1 MPTNKMKREAITYD
15 YYTQI
20 LKLLL
25 WDMSAYHIFLGLI
38 GLIYGKELEY
48 IASTVFNLS
57 LTITPQILSLIR
69 PLAAYIVVFGV
80 MMGIAAYD
88 PKRFRPIIYA
98 GLVVLFFRLLQYL
111 SIIFKDFQGSANRPM
126 QTYGLMFVVIFTGL
140 AFIFLLYKTKPDTHR
155 IEKK

>member
-1 MPTNKMKREAITYD
+1 MKNQPITYD

-25 WDMSAYHIFLGLI
+25 WDMSVYHVLLGII
-38 GLIYGKELEY
+38 GVIYGKELEY
-48 IASTVFNLS
+48 IASSVFNLS

-69 PLAAYIVVFGV
+69 PLAAYLVVFGL

-98 GLVVLFFRLLQYL
+98 GVVVLFFRLIQYL
-111 SIIFKDFQGSANRPM
+111 SIIIQGFHESANKPA

-140 AFIFLLYKTKPDTHR
+140 AFVFLLYKTKPVFQ
-155 IEKK
+155 KLK

>member
-1 MPTNKMKREAITYD
+1 MPANKTKIQTHD

-20 LKLLL
+20 LRLLL
-25 WDMSAYHIFLGLI
+25 WDMSLYHIFLGLI
-38 GLIYGKELEY
+38 GVIYWKELEY
-48 IASTVFNLS
+48 IAKSVFNLS

-69 PLAAYIVVFGV
+69 PLAAYLVVFGI
-80 MMGIAAYD
+80 MMGIAAFD

-111 SIIFKDFQGSANRPM
+111 SIIIRGFQGSANKPT

-140 AFIFLLYKTKPDTHR
+140 AFIFLLYKTKPVT
-155 IEKK
+155 KK

>member
-1 MPTNKMKREAITYD
+1 MTSNKNKTSID
-15 YYTQI
+15 YYNQI

-25 WDMSAYHIFLGLI
+25 WDMCLYHVFLGII
-38 GLIYGKELEY
+38 GLIYGKKLEF
-48 IASTVFNLS
+48 IASSIFNLS
-57 LTITPQILSLIR
+57 LTITPQILSLIK
-69 PLAAYIVVFGV
+69 PLAAYITVFGI

-111 SIIFKDFQGSANRPM
+111 FIIFQDFQGSASRPT

-140 AFIFLLYKTKPDTHR
+140 AFVFLLYQTKDA
-155 IEKK
+155 K

>member
-1 MPTNKMKREAITYD
+1 MNKSKNQLGKFD

-25 WDMSAYHIFLGLI
+25 WDMSLYHIFLGLI

-48 IASTVFNLS
+48 IASSVFNLS

-69 PLAAYIVVFGV
+69 PLAAYLVVFGI

-111 SIIFKDFQGSANRPM
+111 SIIIKGFEGSANRPT

-140 AFIFLLYKTKPDTHR
+140 AFIFLLYKTKET
-155 IEKK
+155 K

>member
-1 MPTNKMKREAITYD
+1 MNKSKNQLDKFD

-25 WDMSAYHIFLGLI
+25 WDMSLYHIFLGLI

-48 IASTVFNLS
+48 IASSVFNLS

-69 PLAAYIVVFGV
+69 PLAAYLVVFGI

-111 SIIFKDFQGSANRPM
+111 SIIIKGFEGSANRPT

-140 AFIFLLYKTKPDTHR
+140 AFIFLLYKTKET
-155 IEKK
+155 K

>member
-1 MPTNKMKREAITYD
+1 MSNNKNRTQID
-15 YYTQI
+15 YYNQI

-25 WDMSAYHIFLGLI
+25 WDMCLYHVFLGII
-38 GLIYGKELEY
+38 GLIYGKELGY
-48 IASTVFNLS
+48 IASSIFNLS

-69 PLAAYIVVFGV
+69 PLAAYLTVFGV

-111 SIIFKDFQGSANRPM
+111 SIIFQGFQ
-126 QTYGLMFVVIFTGL
+126 
-140 AFIFLLYKTKPDTHR
+140 HR
-155 IEKK
+155 